1 MFRREEFR
9 VPVATLRRHLA
20 DGETYASI
28 GRLYDVG
35 ENSVRYRCRML
46 GIRPLVNGK
55 RPSEVALRLALSHPT
70 ISLGEIGRAFG
81 CEGNTVRVAARAYGL
96 PTDVRGRE
104 RMRDAR

>member
-1 MFRREEFR
+1 MRRDRFRL
-9 VPVATLRRHLA
+9 PIATLRQLLA
-20 DGETYASI
+20 DGEGYASI
-28 GRLYDVG
+28 GRLYGVG

-46 GIRPLVNGK
+46 GIRPLVNGR
-55 RPSEVALRLALSHPT
+55 RPSEAALRLALSHPT

-104 RMRDAR
+104 ALRDAR